1 MNVKKF
7 TIARPARIRIA
18 GGEVQFVHNNKV
30 LDNSKME
37 NTWHTFP
44 AGTEFEVA
52 GIMHRTQTILLQAK
66 VTTVTKVEVEG
77 KAPKDVKKSES
88 FGIFIRGMSYDN
100 LMDAAGEAR
109 VFENTDLEAAAE
121 PAPIAI
127 AS

>member
-7 TIARPARIRIA
+7 TIAQPARIRIA

-44 AGTEFEVA
+44 SGTEFEVVA
-52 GIMHRTQTILLQAK
+52 FMHRTQTILLQAK
-66 VTTVTKVEVEG
+66 VTTITQVLVEG
-77 KAPKDVKKSES
+77 KAPKEKKVTDS

-109 VFENTDLEAAAE
+109 VFENTDLQAAVE
-121 PAPIAI
+121 PAPIAA